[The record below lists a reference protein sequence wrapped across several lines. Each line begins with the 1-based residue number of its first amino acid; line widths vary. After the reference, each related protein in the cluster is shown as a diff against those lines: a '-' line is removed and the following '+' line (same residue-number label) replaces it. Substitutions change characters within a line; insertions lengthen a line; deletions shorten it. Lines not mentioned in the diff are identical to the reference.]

1 MKEFILL
8 FLFLSVFTYI
18 HGNRYCVDF
27 LVYDSIKCYFTETVD
42 RERTCH
48 NIDLDC
54 SFVPFSTH
62 PRSSQIRPLTETEI
76 VPGYW
81 WWDEDEYRPR
91 HVRSHYVDV
100 YELPDCKGS
109 HTELNKLECYLTE
122 ILPFN
127 LIPPVVHCDRS
138 DGNVRSL
145 IIYPR
150 DLPREGLP
158 LDYYNKKKK
167 KNSKTPPRNQGLVT
181 PLPRTCAYGPKK

>member
-1 MKEFILL
+1 MKELTLL
-8 FLFLSVFTYI
+8 FLFLSEFTYI
-18 HGNRYCVDF
+18 HGNSYCVDF
-27 LVYDSIKCYFTETVD
+27 SVFDSIKNKSIRESKCDFTQPGH
-42 RERTCH
+42 RERKCH
-48 NIDLDC
+48 NINNMIKHTTSIRETTL
-54 SFVPFSTH
+54 
-62 PRSSQIRPLTETEI
+62 SSSEIRALTDTEI
-76 VPGYW
+76 VPDDVWEEKKYVR
-81 WWDEDEYRPR
+81 RPF
-91 HVRSHYVDV
+91 RSHYVDV

-158 LDYYNKKKK
+158 LDDYKTKIMFDEGN
-167 KNSKTPPRNQGLVT
+167 NSTL
-181 PLPRTCAYGPKK
+181 